1 MAITEY
7 QPITMENYLELR
19 AAIMEG
25 AQSVSYSHPG
35 GNKSVTYRS
44 LDDMWRI
51 LRFLANELGLNAGV
65 SGRRYASVSKGYGPR
80 NCGNSTEG
88 GECHD
93 NFGVDGRCCP

>member
-1 MAITEY
+1 MAITDF
-7 QPITMENYLELR
+7 QPVTLENYYELR

-25 AQSVSYSHPG
+25 AQSVSYTHPG
-35 GNKSVTYRS
+35 GAKSVTYRS

-51 LRFLANELGLNAGV
+51 LRFLAGELGLNKGQ

-80 NCGNSTEG
+80 SCNNLTEG

>member
-7 QPITMENYLELR
+7 QPITMENYHELR

-35 GNKSVTYRS
+35 GSKSVTYRS

-51 LRFLANELGLNAGV
+51 LRFLATELGLNTR
-65 SGRRYASVSKGYGPR
+65 GRSRTYASVSKGYGPR
-80 NCGNSTEG
+80 GCNNETEG

>member
-1 MAITEY
+1 MADIEY

-51 LRFLANELGLNAGV
+51 LRFLANELGLNRGR
-65 SGRRYASVSKGYGPR
+65 SGRRYASVSKGYGHAGCPH
-80 NCGNSTEG
+80 STEG
-88 GECHD
+88 GECD
-93 NFGVDGRCCP
+93 PNFGVDGRCCP

>member
-7 QPITMENYLELR
+7 KPITMENYLELR

-51 LRFLANELGLNAGV
+51 LRFLADELGLNK
-65 SGRRYASVSKGYGPR
+65 GRGGRTYASVSKGYGHAG
-80 NCGNSTEG
+80 CGNETEG

-93 NFGVDGRCCP
+93 RFGVDGRCCP

>member
-1 MAITEY
+1 MAITDF
-7 QPITMENYLELR
+7 QPVTLEHYYELR

-25 AQSVSYSHPG
+25 AQSVSYTNPG
-35 GNKSVTYRS
+35 GAKSVTYRS

-51 LRFLANELGLNAGV
+51 LRFLANELGLNQGR

-80 NCGNSTEG
+80 GCNNETEG
-88 GECHD
+88 GECHT